1 MTDPRF
7 PELSTKQIENLKPF
21 GTVEHFSSPTRVF
34 ALGDTNY
41 DFFVILKGTIRI
53 SDAGEEGKE
62 IVVHTKNQFSGDS
75 GMLSTRRAL
84 FHATTDADTS
94 LLRIAPDRLK
104 EAIAA
109 HSDISDVLLNAFLL
123 RDESVLNDFEG
134 GIKVVGRADSTA
146 TYQVRDFMEKNHIW
160 YTFVDLDKSEEAT
173 ELLGHFDLC
182 SVDDLPILIDS
193 DGKVAVKPTIDKV
206 ARYTGVLMDFED
218 KVFDVLVIGA
228 GPAGLAAS
236 VYAASE
242 GLNVVTIDSSAP
254 GGQAGKSSKIENYL
268 GFPTGISG
276 RDLANKAYIQA
287 QKFGCNI
294 SIPHKAEKVEY
305 TGSHYL
311 VTASNNKVI
320 KSKTVVAATGANYQQ
335 LPAKNLPN
343 FEGVGVYYSAT
354 GMHAAQCKD
363 SEVGV
368 VGGGNSA
375 GQAALFLADYA
386 STVYVILRGN
396 DLGAK
401 MSDYLVQRIE
411 ACQNIK
417 VLLNTNVTEL
427 KGNTHLETCILK
439 TKDEEQEVN
448 ISNLFTFIGAK
459 PCSDWLHEGVE
470 TDQKGFICTGAGISP
485 ERIQA
490 SPAFKNREPFNYE
503 TSSCG
508 FFAVGDV
515 RKGSVKRVA
524 SAVGEGSVV
533 VSEIHRYLAL
543 QNTATPQPNS
553 TQTAVQA

>member
-1 MTDPRF
+1 MLDPRF
-7 PELSTKQIENLKPF
+7 PELNTKQIQNLKPY
-21 GTVEHFSSPTRVF
+21 GLEEHFSSPTRVF
-34 ALGDTNY
+34 SLGDTNY
-41 DFFVILKGTIRI
+41 DFFIVLKGSVSIT
-53 SDAGEEGKE
+53 DAGDDSKI
-62 IVVHTKNQFSGDS
+62 IVEHTVNQFSGDS

-84 FHATTDADTS
+84 FHATTSDDTI
-94 LLRIAPDRLK
+94 LIRIKPDRLK

-109 HSDISDVLLNAFLL
+109 HSDISDILLNAFLL
-123 RDESVLNDFEG
+123 RDETVLNDFQG
-134 GIKVVGRADSTA
+134 GIKVVGKEDSTS
-146 TYQVRDFMEKNHIW
+146 TYKVRDFMEKNHIW
-160 YTFVDLDKSEEAT
+160 YTFIDLNKSEEAE
-173 ELLGHFDLC
+173 ELLGHFELC
-182 SVDDLPILIDS
+182 SINDLPILIDS
-193 DGKVAVKPTIDKV
+193 DGRVAVNPSLDKV

-276 RDLANKAYIQA
+276 SDLANKAYIQA

-311 VTASNNKVI
+311 VTASNSKVI
-320 KSKTVVAATGANYQQ
+320 KSKTVIAATGADYQQ
-335 LPAKNLPN
+335 LSAKNLSRY
-343 FEGVGVYYSAT
+343 EGIGVYYSAT

-363 SEVGV
+363 SEIGV

-375 GQAALFLADYA
+375 GQAALFLANYA
-386 STVYVILRGN
+386 RVVYVILRGD

-401 MSDYLVQRIE
+401 MSDYLVQRIN
-411 ACQNIK
+411 ACENIE
-417 VLLNTNVTEL
+417 VLLGTNVTEL
-427 KGNTHLETCILK
+427 KGNTHLESCIL
-439 TKDEEQEVN
+439 TTTGSEREVP

-459 PCSDWLHEGVE
+459 PCSDWLHEEVE
-470 TDQKGFICTGAGISP
+470 TDSKGFICTGIGISS
-485 ERIQA
+485 EKLED
-490 SPAFKNREPFNYE
+490 SPNFRNREPFNYE
-503 TSSCG
+503 TSACG

-533 VSEIHRYLAL
+533 VSEIHQYLAL
-543 QNTATPQPNS
+543 QRDYQKENNS
-553 TQTAVQA
+553 SKTTVQA